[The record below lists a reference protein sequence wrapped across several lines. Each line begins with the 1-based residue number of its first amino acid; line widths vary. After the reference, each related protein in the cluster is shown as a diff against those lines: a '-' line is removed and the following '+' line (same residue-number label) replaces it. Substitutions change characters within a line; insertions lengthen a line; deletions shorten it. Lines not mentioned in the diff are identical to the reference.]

1 MIDFVIVGAQKSGTT
16 ALAHFLDQHSEIAM
30 SQPKETHIFDTQ
42 DLDPETI
49 DTRYDSFFEGTMQ
62 AQLKGEATPIYLF
75 LPDVLKALSLYNQN
89 LKIIVLLRDP
99 VDRAISHYN
108 MARARGEED
117 LPLWRAL
124 LAESTRLENDKLP
137 LVESSPTRKHSY
149 RSRGYYSQQLKQL
162 YRYFKSEQVLV
173 IPMSKL
179 LYEHNQTLRSVFSFL
194 GVDVM
199 VNIPQE
205 IIFSNETSKKC
216 YPVSRLILKICY
228 LLEYARMRRYIE
240 AF

>member
-16 ALAHFLDQHSEIAM
+16 ALAHFLDQHSDIAM
-30 SQPKETHIFDTQ
+30 SQPKETHVFDTQ

-49 DTRYDSFFEGTMQ
+49 DTRYAPFFEEAMQ

-75 LPDVLKALSLYNQN
+75 LPDVLKALSVYNQS

-99 VDRAISHYN
+99 VDRAISHYE
-108 MARARGEED
+108 MARVRGEED
-117 LPLWRAL
+117 LPLWQAL
-124 LAESTRLENDKLP
+124 LAESTRLENDKMP
-137 LVESSPTRKHSY
+137 LAEGSPTRNHSY

-162 YRYFKSEQVLV
+162 YQYFKPEQVLV
-173 IPMSKL
+173 IPMAKL
-179 LYEHNQTLRSVFSFL
+179 LHEHDQTIESVFSFL
-194 GVDVM
+194 GVNSM

-205 IIFSNETSKKC
+205 IIFSNKTCKGY
-216 YPVSRLILKICY
+216 YPFSRFILKLCY